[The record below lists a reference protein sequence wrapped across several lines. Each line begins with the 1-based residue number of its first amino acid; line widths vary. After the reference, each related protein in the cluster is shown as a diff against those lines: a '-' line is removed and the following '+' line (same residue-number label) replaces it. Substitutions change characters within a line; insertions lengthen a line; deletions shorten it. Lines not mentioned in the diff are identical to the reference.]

1 MTDRYIRKQLVW
13 LLEQYEGLHRRGIKV
28 DKVLLIDLIA
38 VAEEHGWEDLEQ
50 RLLAMLN

>member
-1 MTDRYIRKQLVW
+1 MTDRYIRTQLVW
-13 LLEQYEGLHRRGIKV
+13 LLERHEELHRRGIKV

-38 VAEEHGWEDLEQ
+38 VAEEHGWAELEQ